1 MKPCDPGP
9 DVMRPLTDAERGELL
24 TDLHTTPGVR
34 CLETEQAKAPPLP
47 GGVVYKARVR
57 PLPGPVVER
66 HGSTMDEALRALHR
80 ATAYLRPE
88 PTTACNGRDA
98 QGGAR

>member
-34 CLETEQAKAPPLP
+34 CL
-47 GGVVYKARVR
+47 VVERTGSVHKARVR

-66 HGSTMDEALRALHR
+66 HGATLDEALRALHR
-80 ATAYLRPE
+80 ATAYLRPD
-88 PTTACNGRDA
+88 TASNGRD
-98 QGGAR
+98 GGAR

>member
-34 CLETEQAKAPPLP
+34 CLETEKASTVFP

-80 ATAYLRPE
+80 ATAYLRPD
-88 PTTACNGRDA
+88 TASNGRD
-98 QGGAR
+98 GGAR